1 MKGYIPSSTIRE
13 RHMAGQ
19 QQTYAN
25 HKRVYPL
32 YHLFVFPILFANL
45 VVGIVAAVRNPSWGS
60 AWLVVVAAALVGL
73 AWSAR
78 VMALVLQTRI
88 IGLEERL
95 RLARILPEDLHPRIP
110 ELRPGQLVALRFASD
125 AEAPELAQRC
135 LAGELEKKDD
145 IKRAIKNWRPDTLRV

>member
-1 MKGYIPSSTIRE
+1 
-13 RHMAGQ
+13 MAGQ

-45 VVGIVAAVRNPSWGS
+45 VVGIVAAARNPSWGS

-78 VMALVLQTRI
+78 VMALVVQTRI

-95 RLARILPEDLHPRIP
+95 RLARILPEDLRPRIP

-145 IKRAIKNWRPDTLRV
+145 IKRAIENWRPDTRRV